1 MFEKLEKKSMH
12 LDDLMPL
19 IREQLQ
25 SGASVRIHP
34 RGTSMLPMIREG
46 VDSVVLSKLPEKPEK
61 YDVIL
66 YQRENGQYV
75 LHRLVKAGETY
86 TFIGDNQFNKEKGI
100 KHEQLIARV
109 SSFYRGKKKI
119 SVDKLSYRL
128 YCRMWY
134 NSRGIRRIWRML
146 SSFVQRGKQNQGDV

>member
-1 MFEKLEKKSMH
+1 MIEKLEKKSMY

-19 IREQLQ
+19 IREQLN

-46 VDSVVLSKLPEKPEK
+46 VDSVVLSKLPQKLEK

-66 YQRENGQYV
+66 YQRKDGQYV
-75 LHRLVKAGETY
+75 LHRLVKVGDAY
-86 TFIGDNQFNKEKGI
+86 TFIGDNQFDKEKGI

-109 SSFYRGKKKI
+109 SYFYRENEKI
-119 SVDKLSYRL
+119 SVNKFSYRV
-128 YCRMWY
+128 YCGVWY
-134 NSRGIRRIWRML
+134 NSRGIRRIWRRFL
-146 SSFVQRGKQNQGDV
+146 SFVQRKAK